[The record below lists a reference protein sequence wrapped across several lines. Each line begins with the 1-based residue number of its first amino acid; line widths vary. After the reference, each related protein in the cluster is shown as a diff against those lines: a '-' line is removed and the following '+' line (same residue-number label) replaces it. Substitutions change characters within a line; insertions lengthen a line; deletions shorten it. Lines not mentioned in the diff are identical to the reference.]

1 MVNWRSI
8 KPLRSDNII
17 NDFEK
22 EINYSFPDD
31 FKEFVKTN
39 NGGHPSHKMFN
50 TKVVKER
57 VLNNMLSFNK
67 EDNCNIWKM
76 NDWNGKMKDWS
87 KHGEMANYVAFA
99 MDALGNLICF
109 DKTNDKIVF
118 VNHEN
123 LSVEYISNS
132 FERFVKSLRKIK

>member
-8 KPLRSDNII
+8 KPLMSDNII

-39 NGGHPSHKMFN
+39 NGGHSSHKMFN
-50 TKVVKER
+50 TKVVKGR

-67 EDNCNIWKM
+67 EDNCNIWK
-76 NDWNGKMKDWS
+76 
-87 KHGEMANYVAFA
+87 
-99 MDALGNLICF
+99 
-109 DKTNDKIVF
+109 
-118 VNHEN
+118 
-123 LSVEYISNS
+123 
-132 FERFVKSLRKIK
+132 